1 MRSVTAMSKSTPK
14 PKALFI
20 GPYPPPY
27 SGPELGM
34 KLFLES
40 SLKDSFDLIFLRTNF
55 RSDNVNKARFDHHM
69 VLAFF
74 RFFSRLIYLIVR
86 HRPRVGPH
94 REAARQ
100 LAAQINSQLE
110 VGAPSALS
118 FESLAISEL
127 QDRWL
132 SHHEQVLRS
141 SVQTINRYRAA
152 TNHLLVFIRTARASD
167 KTSTFRVQHAEEFVR
182 YLRTVQ
188 VAPNGHENSRRR
200 PLFDKGIKYILCC
213 CRTMFNYAMKR
224 RHLSPYAENPFSEL
238 DLDRIPIE
246 NSKPVVIFTADQEQK
261 FLETCDDWQF
271 PVFLTLILT
280 GLRPGE
286 LCHLLL
292 PDDLDLDGGVLYV
305 RNKPKLGWQVKTR
318 SEREIP
324 LVDPLVNV
332 LRLSVGHRTTG
343 PVFLRRRFEDGERP
357 TLAGHTKADLEQE
370 VENRIVERERNSDRK
385 LSRTQRLQIARS
397 VWRDAGSIKTDHI
410 RKEFMRLT
418 RSIEA
423 QHLTA
428 PKSLRHLFATTLQD
442 TNVDPLIRCEL
453 MGPAIGTSRN
463 SAHGLGMTAN
473 YR

>member
-1 MRSVTAMSKSTPK
+1 MKGKKRSFRVGRVRA
-14 PKALFI
+14 
-20 GPYPPPY
+20 
-27 SGPELGM
+27 
-34 KLFLES
+34 
-40 SLKDSFDLIFLRTNF
+40 DLRGK
-55 RSDNVNKARFDHHM
+55 VW
-69 VLAFF
+69 
-74 RFFSRLIYLIVR
+74 YLTYHENGNR
-86 HRPRVGPH
+86 QRPRVGPH
-94 REAARQ
+94 RETARQ

-118 FESLAISEL
+118 FESLTISEL

-132 SHHEQVLRS
+132 SQHEQVLRS

-152 TNHLLVFIRTARASD
+152 TNHLLTFIRTARASD
-167 KTSTFRVQHAEEFVR
+167 STSFFRVQHAEGFVR

-188 VAPNGHENSRRR
+188 VAPNGHANSRRR
-200 PLFDKGIKYILCC
+200 LLLDKGIKYILCC

-246 NSKPVVIFTADQEQK
+246 NAKPVIIFTRDQEQR
-261 FLETCDDWQF
+261 FLEACDDWQS
-271 PVFLTLILT
+271 PVFVTLILT

-324 LVDPLVNV
+324 LVHPLVSV
-332 LRLSVGHRTTG
+332 LRFSIVGRTTG
-343 PVFLRRRFEDGERP
+343 PVFLRRRFGDGERP
-357 TLAGHTKADLEQE
+357 TLAGHTKIELEQE
-370 VENRIVERERNSDRK
+370 VEKRIVERKGTSDNM

-397 VWRDAGSIKTDHI
+397 VWSDAGCIKTDHT

-418 RSIEA
+418 RTIEA
-423 QHLTA
+423 AQSTA
-428 PKSLRHLFATTLQD
+428 PKILRHLFATTLQD

-453 MGPAIGTSRN
+453 MGHAIGTSRN

-473 YR
+473 YTHTQPETKRRQLNTALECRPSFAQAITWCEQRRLEPRHNS